1 MKLLAVDTATD
12 ACSAALWQ
20 DGECAERFAL
30 APREHTRRLLP
41 MVDELLAEAG
51 LRLTGLDAIAFGRG
65 PGSFTGLRI
74 AVGVAQGLALG
85 ADLPVVAVSDLAAL
99 AHAGWRE
106 TGESHWLAC
115 LDARMGE
122 VYAGRFIVESAQA
135 VPQAEEVV
143 VAPALLTPP
152 GSGIWQG
159 IGPGFAAYAE
169 ALERRLGARLG
180 ATLPDRLP
188 RAGDL
193 AALGAA
199 MAARGETQPAEQAA
213 PVYLRN
219 NVAQTSAQREAQ
231 RRSTR

>member
-20 DGECAERFAL
+20 NGECRERYAL

-51 LRLTGLDAIAFGRG
+51 LTLNRLDAIAFGRG

-85 ADLPVVAVSDLAAL
+85 AGLPVVPVSDLAAL
-99 AHAGWRE
+99 ARSGWRE
-106 TGESHWLAC
+106 TGKTHWLAC

-122 VYAGRFIVESAQA
+122 VYAGRFVVEAGLPEAQS
-135 VPQAEEVV
+135 EELV
-143 VAPALLTPP
+143 VAPQQLPAPER
-152 GSGIWQG
+152 GNWEG
-159 IGPGFAAYAE
+159 IGPGFAAYAD
-169 ALERRLGARLG
+169 ALKERLGARLAG
-180 ATLPDRLP
+180 ILPECLP
-188 RAGDL
+188 HAGDIAAIAAAAVERGDTL
-193 AALGAA
+193 A
-199 MAARGETQPAEQAA
+199 AEQAA

-219 NVAQTSAQREAQ
+219 NVAQTSAEREAQ
-231 RRSTR
+231 RRLAR